1 VDPAHA
7 FPRVILLTGPS
18 GSGKSR
24 LAARSGLPV
33 LRLDDFYKE
42 ALPGVPLPLLP
53 GATGTG
59 ASHVDWDSPASWDA
73 DAALT
78 AITALSATGTAEVPV
93 YDTAASAVRGH
104 RTLSLD
110 GARAFVA
117 EGVFAAELAARC
129 GESGLLADTLCLC
142 RGRAL
147 TAALRF
153 WRDVR
158 EARKPLPVLVRR
170 GLRLARAERAFVERQ
185 LALGARACGMREA
198 LARIAAACGAAE
210 LPGPRA
216 ETAHV

>member
-1 VDPAHA
+1 VAPAHP

-59 ASHVDWDSPASWDA
+59 ASDVDWDSPASWDA
-73 DAALT
+73 GAALA
-78 AITALSATGTAEVPV
+78 AITALCSTGAAEVPV

-104 RTLSLD
+104 RTLCLD
-110 GARAFVA
+110 GAPAFVA
-117 EGVFAAELAARC
+117 EGIFAAELTSRC
-129 GESGLLADTLCLC
+129 AESGLLADTLCLC

-170 GLRLARAERAFVERQ
+170 GLRLARGERDFVARQ
-185 LALGARACGMREA
+185 LGLGAHACGARGA
-198 LARIAAACGAAE
+198 LARMAGACGAAG
-210 LPGPRA
+210 LPGPRTEA
-216 ETAHV
+216 ARV